1 MDTLAASGYTWGIPG
16 PTFLALYLGAIA
28 VALVTVLVRRHTIAA
43 GKQVPGTDH
52 LTAAQAAY
60 LTGGSDLA
68 VYSSIAAL
76 RAGGLIATAPGKT
89 LVPVAPLPDG
99 APPLDAAI
107 HRVLQRGPSTVY
119 GVRNK
124 SEVKSELD
132 RLRDDLERYGL
143 ALAEEDRR
151 AYRNTTLLLAALVAL
166 GVVRLVAGLIN
177 GAAVWYLMII
187 VLALGITT
195 LMLRSRTPWMSRAGK
210 NALAGMRT
218 RYQYLS
224 PAQSPAWGTYGMS
237 GLAMGVALWG
247 TASLY
252 TYDAAFAAE
261 AEIQRQ
267 AAASGAG
274 SSGWSG
280 DSGSSWSGSDSGG
293 GSDGGGSSCGG
304 GGCGGGGCGG

>member
-1 MDTLAASGYTWGIPG
+1 MDTLAASGDTWGIPG
-16 PTFLALYLGAIA
+16 PTFLALYLGAVA
-28 VALVTVLVRRHTIAA
+28 VALVIVLVRRHSMAA
-43 GKQVPGTDH
+43 GRQVPGTDH
-52 LTAAQAAY
+52 LTAQQAAY

-68 VYSSIAAL
+68 VYSAIAGL
-76 RAGGLIATAPGKT
+76 RAGGLIASAPNKT
-89 LVPVAPLPDG
+89 LAPVAPLPDG

-107 HRVLQRGPSTVY
+107 YRVLQRGPSTVY
-119 GVRNK
+119 GVRNN
-124 SEVKSELD
+124 SQVKSELD

-143 ALAEEDRR
+143 ALGEDDRR
-151 AYRNTTLLLAALVAL
+151 AYRNTTLLLAALAAL
-166 GVVRLVAGLIN
+166 GVVRLVSGLIN
-177 GAAVWYLMII
+177 GAAIWYLVII
-187 VLALGITT
+187 VLALGVTT
-195 LMLRSRTPWMSRAGK
+195 LVLRSRTPWMTHAGK

-224 PAQSPAWGTYGMS
+224 PAQSPAWDTYGMT

-267 AAASGAG
+267 AAASSG
-274 SSGWSG
+274 SGGGWSG
-280 DSGSSWSGSDSGG
+280 DGGSTWSGSDSGG